1 MIRRCSP
8 ARLLLPTLLLVMLI
22 AAGCLGGDDD
32 DVEVTVN
39 GTPLSAAT
47 PDATTTPTPSA
58 TLSPVDP
65 PPLTSDLDAERL
77 SGFTMPIAG
86 GCLPSRDAVLPNAPR
101 AYRNGVHEGV
111 DFYHGDVCTA
121 ITRDLEVMAMYD
133 GVVIR
138 ADHDYVDITPAQV
151 TELAEKTAAQ
161 GFSDEE
167 TLDIYR
173 GRQVWIDHGNGIVTR
188 YAHLEGIVEGIE
200 VGVRVEAGDVIA
212 YIGESGTPE
221 SVTAPGTEV
230 HLHAEVRIGDSF
242 LGADRTPDEVR
253 QLYNALFA
261 PAPVEEQSGG

>member
-1 MIRRCSP
+1 MIRRRRL
-8 ARLLLPTLLLVMLI
+8 ARLLPLLLAVTLV
-22 AAGCLGGDDD
+22 AAGCLGGGDDD
-32 DVEVTVN
+32 GIEVTVN
-39 GTPLSAAT
+39 GEPLSTAT
-47 PDATTTPTPSA
+47 PDATSTPTPTA
-58 TLSPVDP
+58 TLEPVDP
-65 PPLTSDLDAERL
+65 PPLTSDLDAEGL

-111 DFYHGDVCTA
+111 DFYNGDVCTT
-121 ITRDLEVMAMYD
+121 ITRGLEVMAMYD

-138 ADHDYVDITPAQV
+138 ADHDYVDITPSQV

-173 GRQVWIDHGNGIVTR
+173 GRQVWIDHGNGVVTR
-188 YAHLEGIVEGIE
+188 YAHLEGIVDGVG

-230 HLHAEVRIGDSF
+230 HLHAEVRIDDSF
-242 LGADRTPDEVR
+242 LGADRPPNEVR
-253 QLYNALFA
+253 QLYNQLFS
-261 PAPVEEQSGG
+261 PAPIEEQSGG